1 MKSNNSQEYKNNN
14 DKRIS
19 RINYA
24 TAQECEFS
32 GNYKKAITL
41 YNINVTKYNDP
52 LSKVKLAELYLS
64 GKVGEINNTYA
75 RKLLEEAYNQG
86 CILGRDLLAYTLANG
101 IGGKK
106 DETKAYRM
114 FLEELDDKNPEPMVY
129 LEIIKY
135 MKKNKRNKKVIRSLK
150 KCVTSS
156 EIRKYNRRIKIDKF
170 NDSKLGQVVNVL
182 PNFISTKMEIVKE
195 FFCDNKYS
203 NDFGKLYTR
212 ADRMYKDEKYE
223 TARRIY
229 KRLALYGDVESKI
242 KYAKICFQGL
252 GGKVDIESAR
262 ENFEEVFK
270 KTDGKIDKIEKE
282 ISDMKAF
289 IEEVKQEKK
298 CMKNSKIIKNAEE
311 EIEYLINREN
321 KLLMNKN
328 YNEAYLG
335 YAILLVD
342 NYQNSDELKE
352 GIRILKIFAKKGERI
367 PVRNQ
372 SLSQYGK
379 EYNRRARIAIN
390 KLGELIERGDWKP
403 TNKESAREMF
413 NRFALSKNSKYT
425 SYISDK
431 IAGKTTYTRKVDDDS
446 KYRKPKKSSIR
457 YTLASFCEI
466 FSINS
471 IARKLYTKSCEK
483 GDYRGLYSLAM
494 LEHKG
499 KGGAV
504 DLISAKKHYRDYI
517 RCTMNTEDK
526 DERFFRFC
534 AVNDLATLHVEENDL
549 LSAIQLYKV
558 AAKNGITASK
568 KHLKKLYEEGKWVP
582 KTSIEQNWVKLN
594 IMERVIRK
602 AKSIADANSI
612 KGKRFSIP
620 RINLRKPVATA
631 IAAATATATVFSTST
646 ATSTKANENIKNA
659 QSGIQSSDKN
669 RNYNY
674 VIGDKIARLNNY
686 IIEKSEIVDFAAYD
700 LDKKSRIS
708 LENNERVYEKYGFSS
723 EEYIEKIVKEK
734 DINKNS
740 IGLLYCLKIGDKFEW
755 INPLED
761 EIVLLKKYTVR
772 KLNDDFIDHL
782 L

>member
-1 MKSNNSQEYKNNN
+1 MKSNNSQEYKKNN

-24 TAQECEFS
+24 TAQECEFT

-86 CILGRDLLAYTLANG
+86 CKSGRCLLAYTLANG

-106 DETKAYRM
+106 EEIKAYSM
-114 FLEELDDKNPEPMVY
+114 FLEELENENPESMVY

-135 MKKNKRNKKVIRSLK
+135 MKKNKRSKKVIRSMK

-156 EIRKYNRRIKIDKF
+156 EMRKYNRRIKIDKF

-182 PNFISTKMEIVKE
+182 PNFISTKMESVKE

-203 NDFGKLYTR
+203 DDLGKLYTR

-229 KRLALYGDVESKI
+229 KRLAIYGDVESKI
-242 KYAKICFQGL
+242 KYAKICFRGL

-270 KTDGKIDKIEKE
+270 KTDRKIDKIEKE
-282 ISDMKAF
+282 ILDMKAF

-311 EIEYLINREN
+311 EIEYLIDREN

-352 GIRILKIFAKKGERI
+352 GIRILKTFAKKGERI

-403 TNKESAREMF
+403 DNKESAREMF

-431 IAGKTTYTRKVDDDS
+431 IAGKTTYTRKVDDNR
-446 KYRKPKKSSIR
+446 KYKKPRKSSIR

-466 FSINS
+466 CSINS
-471 IARKLYTKSCEK
+471 VARKLYTKSCGK

-534 AVNDLATLHVEENDL
+534 AVNDLATLHEEENDL

-568 KHLKKLYEEGKWVP
+568 KHLKKLYEEGKWFP
-582 KTSIEQNWVKLN
+582 KTSIEQNWVKPN
-594 IMERVIRK
+594 VMERVIRK
-602 AKSIADANSI
+602 TKSIVDANPI
-612 KGKRFSIP
+612 KRFSIP
-620 RINLRKPVATA
+620 RLNVRKTVAAA
-631 IAAATATATVFSTST
+631 IATATATATVFSTST
-646 ATSTKANENIKNA
+646 ATSTNANENIKN
-659 QSGIQSSDKN
+659 IQTEIQASDKN

-674 VIGDKIARLNNY
+674 TIGDKIARLNNY
-686 IIEKSEIVDFAAYD
+686 TLEKSEIVDFVAYD
-700 LDKKSRIS
+700 LDKKSIFS
-708 LENNERVYEKYGFSS
+708 LENNESVYEKYGFTS

-740 IGLLYCLKIGDKFEW
+740 IGLLYCLKIGDKFKW
-755 INPLED
+755 INPLEE